1 MDPAHVDAL
10 IGSATET
17 GDDEEELVVVEERTD
32 SGSPTS
38 QGEYEEYEEFEEVSA
53 SSEGA
58 AAPEQLEADFGETR
72 GKLAAQTSRSEPLA
86 AISARS
92 RGAKAQPLH
101 SCASCGAA
109 YGGASAPAA
118 SLAGPTPGG
127 ASGGGLAASSSLAV
141 CTESET
147 TRCR

>member
-17 GDDEEELVVVEERTD
+17 EDDEEELVVVEERTD

-58 AAPEQLEADFGETR
+58 AAPAQLEADFG
-72 GKLAAQTSRSEPLA
+72 
-86 AISARS
+86 
-92 RGAKAQPLH
+92 
-101 SCASCGAA
+101 
-109 YGGASAPAA
+109 
-118 SLAGPTPGG
+118 
-127 ASGGGLAASSSLAV
+127 
-141 CTESET
+141 
-147 TRCR
+147 